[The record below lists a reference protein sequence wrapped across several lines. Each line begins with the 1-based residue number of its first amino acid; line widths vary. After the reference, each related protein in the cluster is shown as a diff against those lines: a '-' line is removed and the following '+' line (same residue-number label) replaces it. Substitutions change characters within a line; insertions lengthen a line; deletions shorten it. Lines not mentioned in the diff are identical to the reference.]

1 MKRIKLVAAAIS
13 LCMAVSLFAGC
24 NNTTDES
31 AEVSRIGGGQ
41 TKISVDASG
50 SDNQNANVFNFRYKG
65 YDMAPGNEIGP
76 YLDVLGEPLEDPKP
90 SRGCGGE
97 GLFTTYKQ
105 SDFYIQTYIEE
116 GTDRE
121 LIYSIVITGSLIDFG
136 GVHVGD
142 TIDAA
147 KQVYGTP
154 TVDEEGGIT
163 YISGNIILFFASD
176 GMNAIAEIQYRDD
189 SVI

>member
-1 MKRIKLVAAAIS
+1 MKKIKIIAAAIS
-13 LCMAVSLFAGC
+13 LCMAASLFAGC

-41 TKISVDASG
+41 TKISVDASVSG
-50 SDNQNANVFNFRYKG
+50 NQNANVFNFKYKG
-65 YDMAPGNEIGP
+65 YDMAPGNEINL
-76 YLDVLGEPLEDPKP
+76 YLDVLGEPLEEPKP
-90 SRGCGGE
+90 TAGCGGQ
-97 GLFTTYKQ
+97 GLFTTYKY
-105 SDFYIQTYIEE
+105 SDFYIQTYNEE

-142 TIDAA
+142 TLDTA
-147 KQVYGTP
+147 KQVFGTP
-154 TVDEEGGIT
+154 TVDEEVNIT
-163 YISGNIILFFASD
+163 YISGDIILFFATD
-176 GMNAIAEIQYRDD
+176 GMNSIVEIQYRDD